1 MSTNKILLKFAKKGI
16 NLSPEAYTKVINA
29 ENPIDFAS
37 SLIVKLKSDKFTS
50 KDLISVSGEIVDE
63 ITGNHIT
70 EKENQETLIEKQSK
84 PKTEQ
89 TPEKPIEKQNK
100 PKTEQTP
107 QVEKTPIKPI
117 KNQNKPKTEQTP
129 QVEKPVSME
138 NLKKDSDVKQ
148 KHVNE
153 AILEASETVKDEKIK
168 FKRNLEKSNVEYD
181 FEIIQ
186 DTSKKSYTSGE
197 LENLI
202 SYFKSRYE
210 KLYNILS
217 KRPELRKPIK
227 VADIDDSQ
235 DSLSMILMVK
245 EIRSSKN
252 GHKIVDFED
261 DTGSISVLFSN
272 NNDELFAEAEKLV
285 RDEVIGVIANK
296 SDDNNFAFGQQIINP
311 GVLRVP
317 EKEMDFGIVF
327 LSDVHIGSLTFLE
340 DAFTRFI
347 DWINCDY
354 GTEEQRRVAEDVKYL
369 IIGGDIVDGIG
380 VYPNQEKE
388 LAIKDITE
396 QYNEAA
402 RFLGNV
408 RSDIKII
415 IAPGNHDASRV
426 AEPQPAVPEEYA
438 KALYELDNVEFIS
451 NPGVVSLDGINVL
464 IYHGRSFDDLV
475 MAVKEFTH
483 ERNDLLME
491 ELLQKRHLAP
501 IYGERTPLAS
511 ELEDYLVID
520 EVPDVFHTGHVH
532 INTYRRFKGIH
543 MINSGTFQTQT
554 EFQKIYNI
562 EPTPAEVPVL
572 HKGKYK
578 HFKFLWWG
586 FLMKKNIDEIIK
598 ISNEIYDKGLV
609 SGKAGNISVRFK
621 GEIGDII
628 AITPT
633 LKSLSKLNEEDIV
646 LVDLDGNV
654 LTKGKPSSEVNMHL
668 EIYKKR
674 PDVNGIVHT
683 HSPYATGFAH
693 SSKKIKRYE
702 GFGEIKT
709 PYLAEIDYEKPGSDE
724 LAKSASE
731 GLGSEDVLVLK
742 KHGVICVSD
751 NLKEAELLAVFVEEI
766 AKSQFIT
773 LMLNSVEDRI

>member
-16 NLSPEAYTKVINA
+16 NLSPEAYNRVINA

-37 SLIVKLKSDKFTS
+37 SLIVKLKSDKFSS
-50 KDLISVSGEIVDE
+50 KDLISVSGETVDE
-63 ITGNHIT
+63 LTGI
-70 EKENQETLIEKQSK
+70 KPVQENNSQETLTNSQKEEKSKPIEQK
-84 PKTEQ
+84 PKTTPKPIKKEPEIKQ
-89 TPEKPIEKQNK
+89 TPEAKPIEKEPEIK
-100 PKTEQTP
+100 QTP
-107 QVEKTPIKPI
+107 QEHEVDSI
-117 KNQNKPKTEQTP
+117 
-129 QVEKPVSME
+129 E
-138 NLKKDSDVKQ
+138 NLKKDSDIKE

-153 AILEASETVKDEKIK
+153 VILEASETVKDEKIK

-202 SYFKSRYE
+202 SYFKSIYE

-217 KRPELRKPIK
+217 KRPELRNPIK

-252 GHKIVDFED
+252 GHKIVELED
-261 DTGSISVLFSN
+261 DTGNISVLFSQN
-272 NNDELFAEAEKLV
+272 KEELFEEAEKLV

-296 SDDNNFAFGQQIINP
+296 SDDNHFAFGQQIIKP

-317 EKEMDFGIVF
+317 DKEMDFGIVF

-340 DAFTRFI
+340 DAFQRFI
-347 DWINCDY
+347 DWINCDF
-354 GTEEQRRVAEDVKYL
+354 GTEEQRRVAEDIKYL

-380 VYPNQEKE
+380 VYPNQDQE
-388 LAIKDITE
+388 LVIKDITE

-402 RFLGNV
+402 RFLGNI

-475 MAVKEFTH
+475 MAVKEFSY
-483 ERNDLLME
+483 ERSDLLME

-520 EVPDVFHTGHVH
+520 EVPDILHTGHIHV
-532 INTYRRFKGIH
+532 NSYKRYKGIH
-543 MINSGTFQTQT
+543 LINSGTFQTQT
-554 EFQKIYNI
+554 SFQKIHNI
-562 EPTPAEVPVL
+562 EPTPAEVPVI

-578 HFKFLWWG
+578 HFKFL
-586 FLMKKNIDEIIK
+586 
-598 ISNEIYDKGLV
+598 
-609 SGKAGNISVRFK
+609 
-621 GEIGDII
+621 
-628 AITPT
+628 
-633 LKSLSKLNEEDIV
+633 
-646 LVDLDGNV
+646 
-654 LTKGKPSSEVNMHL
+654 
-668 EIYKKR
+668 
-674 PDVNGIVHT
+674 
-683 HSPYATGFAH
+683 
-693 SSKKIKRYE
+693 
-702 GFGEIKT
+702 
-709 PYLAEIDYEKPGSDE
+709 
-724 LAKSASE
+724 
-731 GLGSEDVLVLK
+731 
-742 KHGVICVSD
+742 
-751 NLKEAELLAVFVEEI
+751 
-766 AKSQFIT
+766 
-773 LMLNSVEDRI
+773 

>member
-16 NLSPEAYTKVINA
+16 NLSPEAYNTVINA
-29 ENPIDFAS
+29 DNPKDFAS
-37 SLIVKLKSDKFTS
+37 SLIVKLKSDKYTS
-50 KDLISVSGEIVDE
+50 KDLVSVSGDVVDE
-63 ITGNHIT
+63 ITGVKKTT
-70 EKENQETLIEKQSK
+70 EDKTQKTLTDEPKEVPLKKEVEKK
-84 PKTEQ
+84 DVK
-89 TPEKPIEKQNK
+89 
-100 PKTEQTP
+100 TP
-107 QVEKTPIKPI
+107 QKEDKKPSMDSFKKESDTQEKY
-117 KNQNKPKTEQTP
+117 
-129 QVEKPVSME
+129 
-138 NLKKDSDVKQ
+138 
-148 KHVNE
+148 VNE
-153 AILEASETVKDEKIK
+153 EIVEASETVKDENIT
-168 FKRNLEKSNVEYD
+168 FKRNEQKTNVEYD
-181 FEIIQ
+181 FKILQ

-202 SYFKSRYE
+202 AYFKSRYE
-210 KLYNILS
+210 KLSNILQ
-217 KRPELRKPIK
+217 KRPELRNFTKI
-227 VADIDDSQ
+227 ADIDDSQ
-235 DSLSMILMVK
+235 DSLSLILMVR

-252 GHKIVDFED
+252 GHKIVEFED
-261 DTGSISVLFSN
+261 DTGTISILFSN
-272 NNDELFAEAEKLV
+272 KNEELFAEAEKLV
-285 RDEVIGVIANK
+285 KDEVIGVIANK
-296 SDDNNFAFGQQIINP
+296 SDDSNFAFGQQIINP

-340 DAFTRFI
+340 DAFSRFI
-347 DWINCDY
+347 DWINCEY
-354 GTEEQRRVAEDVKYL
+354 GSEEQRRIAEDVKYL

-388 LAIKDITE
+388 LAIKDITQ

-402 RFLGNV
+402 KFLGNI

-438 KALYELDNVEFIS
+438 KALYQLDNVEFIS

-475 MAVKEFTH
+475 MAVKGFTH

-543 MINSGTFQTQT
+543 LINSGTFQTQT

-578 HFKFLWWG
+578 HLKF
-586 FLMKKNIDEIIK
+586 I
-598 ISNEIYDKGLV
+598 
-609 SGKAGNISVRFK
+609 
-621 GEIGDII
+621 
-628 AITPT
+628 
-633 LKSLSKLNEEDIV
+633 
-646 LVDLDGNV
+646 
-654 LTKGKPSSEVNMHL
+654 
-668 EIYKKR
+668 
-674 PDVNGIVHT
+674 
-683 HSPYATGFAH
+683 
-693 SSKKIKRYE
+693 
-702 GFGEIKT
+702 
-709 PYLAEIDYEKPGSDE
+709 
-724 LAKSASE
+724 
-731 GLGSEDVLVLK
+731 
-742 KHGVICVSD
+742 
-751 NLKEAELLAVFVEEI
+751 
-766 AKSQFIT
+766 
-773 LMLNSVEDRI
+773 

>member
-16 NLSPEAYTKVINA
+16 NLSPEAYNKVINA

-50 KDLISVSGEIVDE
+50 KDLVSVSGEIVDE
-63 ITGNHIT
+63 ITGNPIT
-70 EKENQETLIEKQSK
+70 EKDNQETLIENQTKQ
-84 PKTEQ
+84 KTQQ
-89 TPEKPIEKQNK
+89 TPEKPIEK
-100 PKTEQTP
+100 QTP

-117 KNQNKPKTEQTP
+117 ENQSKPKTEQTP
-129 QVEKPVSME
+129 QVKKPVSME

-731 GLGSEDVLVLK
+731 GLGTEDVLVLK
-742 KHGVICVSD
+742 NHGVICVSD

>member
-16 NLSPEAYTKVINA
+16 NLSPEAYNKVINA

-50 KDLISVSGEIVDE
+50 KDLVSVSGEIVDE
-63 ITGNHIT
+63 ITGNPIT
-70 EKENQETLIEKQSK
+70 EKDNQETLIENQTK
-84 PKTEQ
+84 PKTQQ
-89 TPEKPIEKQNK
+89 TPEKPIEKQTPQVEKTPIKPIENQSK

-117 KNQNKPKTEQTP
+117 EKQTP

-578 HFKFLWWG
+578 HFKFL
-586 FLMKKNIDEIIK
+586 
-598 ISNEIYDKGLV
+598 
-609 SGKAGNISVRFK
+609 
-621 GEIGDII
+621 
-628 AITPT
+628 
-633 LKSLSKLNEEDIV
+633 
-646 LVDLDGNV
+646 
-654 LTKGKPSSEVNMHL
+654 
-668 EIYKKR
+668 
-674 PDVNGIVHT
+674 
-683 HSPYATGFAH
+683 
-693 SSKKIKRYE
+693 
-702 GFGEIKT
+702 
-709 PYLAEIDYEKPGSDE
+709 
-724 LAKSASE
+724 
-731 GLGSEDVLVLK
+731 
-742 KHGVICVSD
+742 
-751 NLKEAELLAVFVEEI
+751 
-766 AKSQFIT
+766 
-773 LMLNSVEDRI
+773 

>member
-1 MSTNKILLKFAKKGI
+1 M
-16 NLSPEAYTKVINA
+16 V
-29 ENPIDFAS
+29 
-37 SLIVKLKSDKFTS
+37 
-50 KDLISVSGEIVDE
+50 SVSGETIDE
-63 ITGNHIT
+63 ILGIGKKTEETQNTLT
-70 EKENQETLIEKQSK
+70 EKEPTVEEE
-84 PKTEQ
+84 KTESKKTQ
-89 TPEKPIEKQNK
+89 PPQEEPIAK
-100 PKTEQTP
+100 
-107 QVEKTPIKPI
+107 I
-117 KNQNKPKTEQTP
+117 KNETP
-129 QVEKPVSME
+129 SME
-138 NLKKDSDVKQ
+138 DFKKESDVKE
-148 KHVNE
+148 KHINE
-153 AILEASETVKDEKIK
+153 AILEASETVKDEKIQ
-168 FKRNLEKSNVEYD
+168 FKRNLKKTNVQYD

-197 LENLI
+197 IENLI

-210 KLYNILS
+210 KLHNILS
-217 KRPELRKPIK
+217 KRPDLRNTTK

-252 GHKIVDFED
+252 GHKIVEFED
-261 DTGSISVLFSN
+261 DTGNISVLFSQN
-272 NNDELFAEAEKLV
+272 NEELFAEAEKLV
-285 RDEVIGVIANK
+285 RDEVVGIIANK
-296 SDDNNFAFGQQIINP
+296 SNDNHFAFGQQIINP
-311 GVLRVP
+311 DVLQIP

-347 DWINCDY
+347 DWINCEY
-354 GTEEQRRVAEDVKYL
+354 GNEEQRRVAEDVKYL

-402 RFLGNV
+402 KFLGNI

-451 NPGVVSLDGINVL
+451 NPGVVSLDGIHVL

-475 MAVKEFTH
+475 MAVKDFTH

-491 ELLQKRHLAP
+491 ELLKKRHLAP

-543 MINSGTFQTQT
+543 LINSGTFQTQT

-578 HFKFLWWG
+578 HFKFL
-586 FLMKKNIDEIIK
+586 
-598 ISNEIYDKGLV
+598 
-609 SGKAGNISVRFK
+609 
-621 GEIGDII
+621 
-628 AITPT
+628 
-633 LKSLSKLNEEDIV
+633 
-646 LVDLDGNV
+646 
-654 LTKGKPSSEVNMHL
+654 
-668 EIYKKR
+668 
-674 PDVNGIVHT
+674 
-683 HSPYATGFAH
+683 
-693 SSKKIKRYE
+693 
-702 GFGEIKT
+702 
-709 PYLAEIDYEKPGSDE
+709 
-724 LAKSASE
+724 
-731 GLGSEDVLVLK
+731 
-742 KHGVICVSD
+742 
-751 NLKEAELLAVFVEEI
+751 
-766 AKSQFIT
+766 
-773 LMLNSVEDRI
+773 